1 MTQYDQ
7 PINNNLKPR
16 QNEQIEPTIDDMTY
30 PVNEAIINLDN
41 LLYQKINIPFTRKV
55 IIDEKELSQQLD
67 QIRRSLP
74 DCIQDSI
81 EIIDE
86 RDYIINEAQDYA
98 TKLVDNAK
106 REAAQRLDESL
117 LVQQEQFQANQLK
130 RKIYQECE
138 DKRRQT
144 EKDIE
149 KMVENAEIQARK
161 ILERA
166 IMEAEKVQT
175 QADDFVDQQLYGL
188 EKELTKVLQTVITL
202 SNYRQGEVQAQQNGQ
217 GNNKS
222 TKTKAPLTEKKAS

>member
-1 MTQYDQ
+1 MTQYEQ
-7 PINNNLKPR
+7 PVNNNLKPR
-16 QNEQIEPTIDDMTY
+16 QNEPIEPTIDEMSY

-55 IIDEKELSQQLD
+55 IIDERELSEQLD

-74 DCIQDSI
+74 DCIQDSM

-149 KMVENAEIQARK
+149 RMIENAEIKARQ

-166 IMEAEKVQT
+166 MMEAEKVQT

-188 EKELTKVLQTVITL
+188 EKELSKVLQTVMAL
-202 SNYRQGEVQAQQNGQ
+202 SNYRQGEVQPQQNGQ
-217 GNNKS
+217 INSNNGKKKGS
-222 TKTKAPLTEKKAS
+222 LTDKKAS

>member
-1 MTQYDQ
+1 M
-7 PINNNLKPR
+7 R
-16 QNEQIEPTIDDMTY
+16 QSSIW
-30 PVNEAIINLDN
+30 II
-41 LLYQKINIPFTRKV
+41 YYIKKINIPFTRKV

-149 KMVENAEIQARK
+149 K
-161 ILERA
+161 
-166 IMEAEKVQT
+166 
-175 QADDFVDQQLYGL
+175 
-188 EKELTKVLQTVITL
+188 
-202 SNYRQGEVQAQQNGQ
+202 NG
-217 GNNKS
+217 
-222 TKTKAPLTEKKAS
+222 

>member
-149 KMVENAEIQARK
+149 KMLENAEIQARK

-175 QADDFVDQQLYGL
+175 QADDFVDQQLYSL

-217 GNNKS
+217 GNTKS